1 MKKNVFFS
9 FAVLFSLV
17 LLGTCKVGLGGS
29 VDVSDPKLEIKY
41 PASGSVIRGTFTL
54 YGSCSDD
61 KGLNRVEVSVLN
73 GELSATEREKE
84 ENFLIKKEFANVSG
98 EEWTLSLNQEVED
111 TDDETDSAHSYNGW
125 QFADGKII
133 VRAVAYDDEGHNS
146 GTYEI
151 SYDIDNTAPVL
162 IASAPG
168 VVYDSSSGSQK
179 YSEYGTS
186 FSIKGEMS
194 EDHSASINV
203 AVFNETD
210 DISTA
215 TPLLNKTFEYVKISD
230 TSPYEIARSV
240 TGSSSSSD
248 TKRQNYIDIYVG
260 AGESEIPAAVD
271 GIDGTKKFKTAIT
284 LTDSAKS
291 YVNPKEITDP
301 DNNKNETTGN
311 STTWIFLY
319 SDVYS
324 TYQDPESEYAYTVDD
339 FKNMVN
345 ETKFSE
351 GGFSDL
357 TDFRSKRNAILD
369 NHRKSDET
377 PLAFSLNP
385 YATPTYSISGFAL
398 GEDGSVSGDTVNGD
412 LFSGKAAVDST
423 IVVVAN
429 KATGST
435 RKLEPATFKLWAYPL
450 GSLEES
456 VEKATIKECIAL
468 LKEADI
474 QGEATETVDD
484 VVVKKSEPKLTTQ
497 DENGNSVK
505 TELTDAQKA
514 VWAKLVLLG
523 ENSSTTKTEQ
533 DSDNFEVK
541 ISDDVLKIEANNYYL
556 LVATGADVSG
566 DQFAQNS
573 YYGFIGVDNFQP
585 ASISETQIGSTEV
598 YKTAGGQ
605 LKLAGVISKGSVDIA
620 TVYIEDSLTGHQYI
634 LDEDQIVQSSANAS
648 NYDWNYTFIAD
659 SSKTLTEGEDW
670 QNYVGAGEHTFT
682 IRVVDA
688 QANKSEVVRVVSID
702 MTPPD
707 ISSFTVTPVTEITEA
722 SESEEEVTTEYV
734 NGKITVRGT
743 ATDANAFK
751 AFDLAITDS
760 DGKTVD
766 LTDSDGNSKN
776 IITSETKDLTQSYMS
791 WSYVIDTT
799 KLDDEKTYTLTVSA
813 TDGVGNTA
821 GKKQEINI
829 KQSSDT
835 PVVSLSNAESY
846 DSFDQINDGS
856 TNIFGTVS
864 NNKIMATVSDDDGIS
879 LITVAFVKEGENENA
894 VEPLTYSPLGKTTY
908 NLNCTIPS
916 TLGEGGY
923 TVTITVKDTLGET
936 SCSTLTKQF
945 CIALSSSAPTIKIS
959 QTNEY
964 SYYKN
969 SLSLA
974 GTVSGQGV
982 KVLATYP
989 DNVAGSYSTQSQV
1002 SGTTFTDSANISGLA
1017 DNKTTGYSVT
1027 YTATDRWGQTAGA
1040 VATFYKD
1047 TVAPVFDADNFK
1059 LDSVKTLKAVN
1070 DSWFSSYNPSLSIK
1084 YAEAV
1089 SSKDKDL
1096 ILYIWVDPSNSEDS
1110 SVVNGNFEK
1119 YSSKLENK
1127 AGTDGTVSFST
1138 VITIDS
1144 SSENA
1149 THTVYVQAQD
1159 LAGNL
1164 SGVQEFNV
1172 QIDLT
1177 APTVNSKY
1185 FRHANSS
1192 VYEVS
1197 GGEVLTNKQ
1206 NDIYFYGNVY
1216 DSLSGVA
1223 RIDGLAISSTK
1234 IEGWSILYSANE
1246 INDSYTTDSFSE
1258 FVNGAGFA
1266 EYDSFEDK
1274 TAIKSWQI
1282 IIPSE
1287 KLSSG
1292 ELNAVAYDNAGL
1304 QTNLSIAK
1312 LTVDISA
1319 PVVNYG
1325 SVKDA
1330 DADRSGTYVNK
1341 KIQLTGTTT
1350 DTRISEVKGV
1360 QYRIYDSVDSSTSGE
1375 WTDLVAGDSGYVYKI
1390 VSDGSF
1396 TSEKADSLW
1405 ADDSTAF
1412 SWKTNAIDTQG
1423 LFADSK
1429 TKAVK
1434 VDFRIIA
1441 LDTAGN
1447 DSVHS
1452 YKQGSDGSITATQID
1467 GNVKQIFVDQST
1479 DRPKITITNLELLDD
1494 VYLLNQGTSA
1504 KITGQITDDDR
1515 DDSGIQVKKL
1525 IISDIPFTGGDV
1537 TVTTGSSST
1546 SYTVTNGGT
1555 TTLSNS
1561 GTFTFEPAEPEE
1573 NGSKQLYIY
1582 VEDNQGGVFYTTATD
1597 DNYLVNPKLTIN
1609 ATALSDKDTAKVFE
1623 YTFDSESPKVASAK
1637 GILYSDAGTTSAK
1650 DSDGNDFSFDK
1661 ANSDIGPSFK
1671 AGGKERRYIK
1681 FKFEATDANGIA
1693 GMTFSPATDC
1703 ITSSFKA
1710 FKTKTISSDDY
1721 TENGTFTTDS
1731 TDSTK
1736 GIWQTDVI
1744 DLKDVPTGSVSVV
1757 LTVFDKSNRSTTQTL
1772 TFSVDNDGPVINV
1785 TNPSKSGAEVTGSV
1799 TISGTL
1805 SDKGD
1810 AGVQDVYWLVPT
1822 TDQTVLSDE
1831 ALAALTWNGG
1841 SDSFASDLTISS
1853 SSWGFLFDGKY
1864 DTATSDPT
1872 NNIYKAGNP
1881 KLEVYDSKTYA
1892 TTIEDGPVYTLPVYF
1907 KIVDKFGNYTIKKD
1921 FTVKHNPDGDKPK
1934 VKFTYPTTSDYEGSN
1949 DYVVLGGTIRTT
1961 GTAEIPSGTSTVNS
1975 VYYQLGFAETASADD
1990 SSTTYTFQDAAKE
2003 KCEGYGYTVV
2013 NAYDVINEVL
2023 GKTLTSTTITDEQV
2037 KEFGFETKEKLDAWW
2052 GIKAGGTASWN
2063 VSLNSKGELN
2073 PSGSE
2078 TTTNFVM
2085 RACGVNADGKFGNW
2099 TTGDDIIGIHIDN
2112 TAPVISAVVNQYSSA
2127 LEKGQ
2132 LTADPETSA
2141 SQNYDA
2147 GMYLKGSWYLVV
2159 DVLDETEVKTY
2170 TVSENGSLS
2179 STYSYLKG
2187 ISTGTSGQ
2195 SDYKTGYRIYIPINK
2210 DNDSVTYTITATDV
2224 NHNVSSSFE
2233 FNIDNKAPEFNSITG
2248 NGTAL
2253 TSDAKIADSNYRF
2266 TLSDTT
2272 SDTGSG
2278 LSRVA
2283 FYFVRKNSES
2293 ESKYTKEVVLDPM
2306 ITTGTDDSKIS
2317 LSDLTALTITQ
2328 DSTDY
2333 TLYAQ
2338 KQTGI
2343 ATLDTF
2349 TLQSTSSHIRAGGL
2363 IYIDGVYRL
2372 ITKIEGTTV
2381 SFEPSLAKANDTID
2395 AYFPIAQI
2403 VDNTSTE
2410 KITSYADNPFNITAG
2425 DDGDGMPET
2434 FSKSGSNVTW
2444 DASIHTTNIP
2454 DGPVTLV
2461 VLAFDKAGNVSGK
2474 SFDLTVANNAPRL
2487 AKLWLGTDLNG
2498 DGKYSSTSTLTE
2510 FVEYDIIGAEGAE
2523 QSAYELDFE
2532 ATKTDGTLKYKAGK
2546 FTVKNGLAVVSEFTG
2561 GNGEIGMVLN
2571 TSATSATATTG
2582 TVQTADAND
2591 IGTTSATKT
2600 LSGTSVSS
2608 TFTAYSKSNGVYA
2621 YVIAK
2626 DTLGADSTKKAMS
2639 FTFWDSTEETTQGST
2654 SQNAVLYIPD
2664 FVIAQTDKTAPVV
2677 RINPFYWNSSSD
2689 NSLYG
2694 NSLDNGHIEL
2704 EADWKDA
2711 SGYDSNATSGV
2722 YDGDP
2727 KVSGKVVFTGTAYD
2741 NSRIASITATYGSLS
2756 ATVSYDSSTGKWS
2769 SAGSLTSDG
2778 YEFKVYDADLAPA
2791 NFTTDTAYFDQNG
2804 HKVYWTL
2811 TVDTE
2816 KVIKDI
2822 AAADQSLKVI
2832 ATDSSSNETS
2842 TTAAT
2847 TDDSDAAYNK
2857 PTYQTDVVPYITGV
2871 TTSLSTLYK
2880 RDPSVYA
2887 RSALGKYSVYEGEV
2901 VTLSGFNLG
2910 STTTYTVSD
2919 SGKYVHTVNGIES
2932 LNNKNNND
2940 SKGSLEKDLET
2951 DTYATYAYNR
2961 QPNSSSNKLL
2971 TDDVEFAVWQFDSEA
2986 AKPISGKIEQPVM
2999 KINPVTGNIGFAFVD
3014 GPLYFSMAGRNGTTD
3029 ATDYSYNYWV
3039 GSFDFFTSVG
3049 FVYDKLG
3056 YTYATSAGGDINS
3069 SQADKFS
3076 LYTSRWGISTRGQ
3089 YGSYNGENANRLESI
3104 GQRTVSSSIDTSYAK
3119 SSYYTINQINGD
3131 SKEYANFSPGS
3142 NFSFEDGYVVQLYN
3156 SKYDSGLYTDASGNS
3171 QFVIA
3176 GTGNSG
3182 GKYWFKLLTL
3192 NGNEYGAYPLSTY
3205 TYVKFIGKTDFY
3217 YNFDKQRIKS
3227 PALAT
3232 TVSGNTTNLYMVYY
3246 DAMNSEIRF
3255 KAGRTSS
3262 TSKTDF
3268 GSFTDYDTSQTPY
3281 GYRTGTV
3288 QVIAS
3293 ESISGRTAGEYV
3305 SIAAIPNGGTSD
3317 DLVAVIWYADRTLWY
3332 SYNTTPQTSR
3342 TGNTTADGWSTPV
3355 AVFDQSSDMYT
3366 SGEYCK
3372 IVADEDGNI
3381 HIAAYDPTNL
3391 DLNYAFLS
3399 KDKVKASS
3407 SSDFETCVVD
3417 SYGVTGSNL
3426 TLDVAKVES
3435 IWIPYIG
3442 YYATSCIKPKYAYK
3456 VSTDNAPAGAT
3467 DDWYSQKWEVMVVP
3481 SQNVIEMQSNQHND
3495 INIGVWKVIDTGVLK
3510 ASTTGIK
3517 TQNHTTSGYNS
3528 TNNGIVWGNGTSN
3541 AVLGYA
3547 IKSGASSD
3555 TIETAQLK

>member
-17 LLGTCKVGLGGS
+17 LFGTCKVGLGGS

-111 TDDETDSAHSYNGW
+111 TDNETDSAHSYNGW

-260 AGESEIPAAVD
+260 AGASEIPDAVD
-271 GIDGTKKFKTAIT
+271 GSDGTKKFKTAIT

-291 YVNPKEITDP
+291 YVNPKEITDS

-311 STTWIFLY
+311 STTWLFLY

-357 TDFRSKRNAILD
+357 ADFRSKRNTILD

-484 VVVKKSEPKLTTQ
+484 IVVKKTEPKLTTQ
-497 DENGNSVK
+497 DENGNSVE

-514 VWAKLVLLG
+514 VWTKLVLLG

-648 NYDWNYTFIAD
+648 NYNWNYTFIAD

-821 GKKQEINI
+821 VKKQEINI

-969 SLSLA
+969 SLSLT
-974 GTVSGQGV
+974 GTVSGQSV

-989 DNVAGSYSTQSQV
+989 ENVAGSYSTQSQV
-1002 SGTTFTDSANISGLA
+1002 SGTTFTDSADISGLA

-1059 LDSVKTLKAVN
+1059 LDSVKTLATVN
-1070 DSWFSSYNPSLSIK
+1070 NSWFSSYNPSLSIK

-1096 ILYIWVDPSNSEDS
+1096 ILYIWVDPSNAEDS
-1110 SVVNGNFEK
+1110 SVVKGNIEK

-1223 RIDGLAISSTK
+1223 KIDGLAISSTK
-1234 IEGWSILYSANE
+1234 IEDWSILYSANE
-1246 INDSYTTDSFSE
+1246 IDDSYTTDNFSE

-1292 ELNAVAYDNAGL
+1292 ELKAVAYDNAGL

-1375 WTDLVAGDSGYVYKI
+1375 WTDLVTGDSGHVYKI
-1390 VSDGSF
+1390 DSDGSF

-1452 YKQGSDGSITATQID
+1452 YKQGSDGSITATKID

-1637 GILYSDAGTTSAK
+1637 GILYSDAGTTPAK
-1650 DSDGNDFSFDK
+1650 DSDGNDFSFDN

-1710 FKTKTISSDDY
+1710 FKTTTISSDDY
-1721 TENGTFTTDS
+1721 TQNGTFTTDS

-1744 DLKDVPTGSVSVV
+1744 DLSEVPTGSVSVV

-1810 AGVQDVYWLVPT
+1810 AGVQDVYWLVPE
-1822 TDQTVLSDE
+1822 TDQTALSDE

-1892 TTIEDGPVYTLPVYF
+1892 TTIEDGPVYTFPVYF

-1975 VYYQLGFAETASADD
+1975 VYYQLGFADAESTD
-1990 SSTTYTFQDAAKE
+1990 STSTTYTFQDDAKT
-2003 KCEGYGYTVV
+2003 KCKSYGYTVV

-2023 GKTLTSTTITDEQV
+2023 GKTLDSTSTITDEQV

-2099 TTGDDIIGIHIDN
+2099 TTGDDMIGIHIDN
-2112 TAPVISAVVNQYSSA
+2112 TAPVISAVVNQYPGA
-2127 LEKGQ
+2127 LEKGK
-2132 LTADPETSA
+2132 LTADPATSA

-2170 TVSENGSLS
+2170 TVSENGSSS

-2283 FYFVRKNSES
+2283 FYFVRKNSEN

-2372 ITKIEGTTV
+2372 ITKIEGKTV
-2381 SFEPSLAKANDTID
+2381 SFEPSLAKANDSID

-2474 SFDLTVANNAPRL
+2474 SFELTVANNAPRL

-2582 TVQTADAND
+2582 TVQAADAND

-2621 YVIAK
+2621 YVITK
-2626 DTLGADSTKKAMS
+2626 DTLGDDSTKKAMS

-2664 FVIAQTDKTAPVV
+2664 FVIAQTDNTAPLV

-2704 EADWKDA
+2704 EDDWKDA
-2711 SGYDSNATSGV
+2711 DGYDSTAESGV

-2741 NSRIASITATYGSLS
+2741 NSRIASIKATYGSLS

-2847 TDDSDAAYNK
+2847 TEDSDAAYNK
-2857 PTYQTDVVPYITGV
+2857 PTYQTDVVPYITSLG
-2871 TTSLSTLYK
+2871 TSLTSIEK
-2880 RDPSVYA
+2880 RNPSVYG
-2887 RSALGKYSVYEGEV
+2887 RSALGRYPVYYYSKDKNGSTDAESI
-2901 VTLSGFNLG
+2901 TFNGFNLSG
-2910 STTTYTVSD
+2910 GTVTFESSTTTTGVTGTLSNNAVTLPSGAK
-2919 SGKYVHTVNGIES
+2919 SGKVSVTVNSITT
-2932 LNNKNNND
+2932 LNNVNNND
-2940 SKGSLEKDLET
+2940 AIGSYSGTVADNE
-2951 DTYATYAYNR
+2951 YAYAYNR
-2961 QPNSSSNKLL
+2961 QPNGQNNNIL
-2971 TDDVEFAVWQFDSEA
+2971 TDDVEIAVWELKSKVAIPSESSA
-2986 AKPISGKIEQPVM
+2986 DAVIMHV
-2999 KINPVTGNIGFAFVD
+2999 NPSNGLLGFAFTHGADLVSY
-3014 GPLYFSMAGRNGTTD
+3014 PNGTTN
-3029 ATDYSYNYWV
+3029 SYENWAK
-3039 GSFDFFTSVG
+3039 DWTSISQNSLD
-3049 FVYDKLG
+3049 FVYDANGNMFGTHSGTDTASTYYKASRYRICSSVWGVTSDWKTTADYNTAYGRYNALRLEYMGYYNNSTNTLIPEKIKGSRLATTTSGNATNLYLLYYDTSLDMLKFKAGGTVPTSFNNTSYSTSPYTASLTSFGDFADDAYLNAGRTSETGYFDKKTGAYSPKYSNISVLTKTTASRYFAISAVPASVSGKGYDVALALWYDPNTNNLLYSYLENPLG
-3056 YTYATSAGGDINS
+3056 SAG
-3069 SQADKFS
+3069 K
-3076 LYTSRWGISTRGQ
+3076 R
-3089 YGSYNGENANRLESI
+3089 
-3104 GQRTVSSSIDTSYAK
+3104 
-3119 SSYYTINQINGD
+3119 
-3131 SKEYANFSPGS
+3131 
-3142 NFSFEDGYVVQLYN
+3142 
-3156 SKYDSGLYTDASGNS
+3156 DASGNVDS
-3171 QFVIA
+3171 AWSEPIA
-3176 GTGNSG
+3176 I
-3182 GKYWFKLLTL
+3182 L
-3192 NGNEYGAYPLSTY
+3192 
-3205 TYVKFIGKTDFY
+3205 
-3217 YNFDKQRIKS
+3217 
-3227 PALAT
+3227 
-3232 TVSGNTTNLYMVYY
+3232 
-3246 DAMNSEIRF
+3246 
-3255 KAGRTSS
+3255 
-3262 TSKTDF
+3262 
-3268 GSFTDYDTSQTPY
+3268 
-3281 GYRTGTV
+3281 
-3288 QVIAS
+3288 
-3293 ESISGRTAGEYV
+3293 
-3305 SIAAIPNGGTSD
+3305 
-3317 DLVAVIWYADRTLWY
+3317 
-3332 SYNTTPQTSR
+3332 
-3342 TGNTTADGWSTPV
+3342 DGDS
-3355 AVFDQSSDMYT
+3355 
-3366 SGEYCK
+3366 
-3372 IVADEDGNI
+3372 DGNCAI
-3381 HIAAYDPTNL
+3381 EVDSEGHVHIAARTLDEGGSLCYVYLDNYKAEDYKTDNVVMVDGYD
-3391 DLNYAFLS
+3391 S
-3399 KDKVKASS
+3399 
-3407 SSDFETCVVD
+3407 
-3417 SYGVTGSNL
+3417 TGTYL
-3426 TLDVAKVES
+3426 TLDIAKNAEGGRT
-3435 IWIPYIG
+3435 IPYIG
-3442 YYATSCIKPKYAYK
+3442 YMTSRGYVKYAYLVDTK
-3456 VSTDNAPAGAT
+3456 TASSDSTYVPKSGSDSENLVTGAWETILVPKKNQIVSSDNSKISIGVFRDMSTDVIKAIPASIA
-3467 DDWYSQKWEVMVVP
+3467 
-3481 SQNVIEMQSNQHND
+3481 
-3495 INIGVWKVIDTGVLK
+3495 
-3510 ASTTGIK
+3510 GITESAGTEK
-3517 TQNHTTSGYNS
+3517 GYAL
-3528 TNNGIVWGNGTSN
+3528 GNGTKN
-3541 AVLGYA
+3541 AILGYG
-3547 IKSGASSD
+3547 I
-3555 TIETAQLK
+3555 TIGGKGYAETAQLK